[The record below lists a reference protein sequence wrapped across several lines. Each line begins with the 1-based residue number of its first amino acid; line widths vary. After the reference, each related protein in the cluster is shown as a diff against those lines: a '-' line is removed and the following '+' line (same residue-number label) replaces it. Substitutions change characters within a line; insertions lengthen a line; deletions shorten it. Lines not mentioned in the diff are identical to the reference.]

1 MANMASFSLIV
12 PIVGDNASTSCV
24 VGLGYTPAAATATAA
39 YDATQNS
46 VLANIAT
53 VVPGTMQVTINF
65 VAPFSG
71 TIQVVLA
78 LSTST
83 AAAAQQ
89 QPITGVITAVTAITN
104 ALPAGTN
111 VIGHIISDS
120 GSVVTATLNAETTK
134 VIGVVR
140 NADGVGNLFTSN
152 STTPAAHF
160 AQDANI
166 TSILGTAPTTVGKLD
181 VKGADGDIFVRQAT
195 AANLNATVVGTG
207 TFAVQ
212 AAATLN
218 AETTKVIG
226 VVRNSDGAGNLWT
239 SNSTTPA
246 AHFAQDSNLTS
257 ILGTAP
263 TTAGFIDI
271 KGADG
276 NVFVRNA
283 TAANFLCTA
292 SIAAAQTLATVTT
305 VGTVTTV
312 SAARIVGNTG
322 ATMDAAI
329 GGAAPTNAQ
338 WHTNAPATASAAACT
353 TGNAASL
360 TVLNIKASA
369 GNVYG
374 VTVVNKTA
382 SVIYLQFYNTA
393 GTPTLGTSVISWI
406 PIAASATLVIPPGA
420 LALASYATGIGIGAS
435 TTPTSTGT
443 PATAPDVTIWFK

>member
-1 MANMASFSLIV
+1 MANISTFSLLV
-12 PIVGDNASTSCV
+12 PITGDNVSTSCV
-24 VGLGYTPAAATATAA
+24 VNLGYTPATAAATAA
-39 YDATQNS
+39 YDATGNS
-46 VLANIAT
+46 ALANISS

-65 VAPFSG
+65 VAAFSG
-71 TIQVVLA
+71 TIQVILA
-78 LSTST
+78 LSTASYS
-83 AAAAQQ
+83 AAQL
-89 QPITGVITAVTAITN
+89 QPITGTITAVTAITN

-111 VIGHIISDS
+111 VIGHIIADS
-120 GSVVTATLNAETTK
+120 GSV
-134 VIGVVR
+134 
-140 NADGVGNLFTSN
+140 
-152 STTPAAHF
+152 
-160 AQDANI
+160 
-166 TSILGTAPTTVGKLD
+166 
-181 VKGADGDIFVRQAT
+181 
-195 AANLNATVVGTG
+195 
-207 TFAVQ
+207 

-218 AETTKVIG
+218 AETTKAIG
-226 VVRNSDGAGNLWT
+226 VVRNSDGSGNLWT

-246 AHFAQDSNLTS
+246 AHFAQDINLTS

-292 SIAAAQTLATVTT
+292 SIASAQTLATVTT

-312 SAARIVGNTG
+312 STVSAARMVGNAG

-338 WHTNAPATASAAACT
+338 WHTNAPATASAAACS

-360 TVLNIKASA
+360 TVLNIKSSA

-420 LALASYATGIGIGAS
+420 LALGSFATGIGIGAS

-443 PATAPDVTIWFK
+443 PGTAPDVTIWFK

>member
-1 MANMASFSLIV
+1 MANTTSYPLSIS
-12 PIVGDNASTSCV
+12 IVGDGVSTSCV
-24 VGLGYTPAAATATAA
+24 VNLGYTPATASAIAA
-39 YDATQNS
+39 YDSTYNG
-46 VLANIAT
+46 VLANIAS
-53 VVPGTMQVTINF
+53 VVPGTSNVTINF
-65 VAPFSG
+65 VAAFSG
-71 TIQVVLA
+71 TIQVILT
-78 LSTST
+78 LSNAMYVNS
-83 AAAAQQ
+83 QL
-89 QPITGVITAVTAITN
+89 QPVTGTITAVTAITN

-111 VIGHIISDS
+111 VIGHIIADS
-120 GSVVTATLNAETTK
+120 GSVVAATLNAETTKVIGTINIAASQTIAVTNTGTFAVQAALNAETTK

-140 NADGVGNLFTSN
+140 S
-152 STTPAAHF
+152 
-160 AQDANI
+160 
-166 TSILGTAPTTVGKLD
+166 
-181 VKGADGDIFVRQAT
+181 
-195 AANLNATVVGTG
+195 
-207 TFAVQ
+207 
-212 AAATLN
+212 
-218 AETTKVIG
+218 
-226 VVRNSDGAGNLWT
+226 SDGAGNLWT

-246 AHFAQDSNLTS
+246 AHFAQDHNLTS

-283 TAANFLCTA
+283 TAANLLCTA
-292 SIAAAQTLATVTT
+292 SIAAAQTLSTVTT

-312 SAARIVGNTG
+312 STVSAARIVGNAG

-406 PIAASATLVIPPGA
+406 PIAASATLVIPPGT
-420 LALASYATGIGIGAS
+420 LALANYATGIGIGAS